1 MSKVAAKIKEEF
13 LALLPPTIYF
23 FIALHIVALVRAL
36 LIKATGIS
44 AMSTASIAVAALVLG
59 KSVLIADMLPIINRY
74 PQKPLIYNITWKSMI
89 YLLVSLFI
97 HYLERLYDF
106 SRQVGGLAAG
116 NEKLVAEMVWP
127 HFWAVQIILTMMI
140 VAYCVGSELVRA
152 IGKDRTRRMFFG
164 PLPLPVF
171 SSRD

>member
-1 MSKVAAKIKEEF
+1 MSKVTAKIKEEF

-44 AMSTASIAVAALVLG
+44 PLSTASIAVTALILG
-59 KSVLIADMLPIINRY
+59 KSVLIADLLPVINRY
-74 PQKPLIYNITWKSMI
+74 PTKPLIYNVGWKSMM

-97 HYLERLYDF
+97 HYLERLYEF
-106 SRQVGGLAAG
+106 SRQAGGMVAG
-116 NEKLVAEMVWP
+116 NEKLLAEMVWP
-127 HFWAVQIILTMMI
+127 HFWAVQIILALMI
-140 VAYCVGSELVRA
+140 FMYCVGNELVRV
-152 IGKDRTRRMFFG
+152 IGKDRMQRMFFG

-171 SSRD
+171 